1 MTNTVLEKVI
11 KTLGEPHQLM
21 KTAEECSELAKECLK
36 MNYENIIEEAADVT
50 IMIEQLRLM
59 TFWNEDKFQ
68 KILRYKINRLN
79 TKLKEIN

>member
-1 MTNTVLEKVI
+1 MTNTVLEKAV
-11 KTLGEPHQLM
+11 KTLGEAHQLM

-59 TFWNEDKFQ
+59 SFWDEEKFQ

-79 TKLKEIN
+79 IRLKEIK